1 MVANTFHANFML
13 NSHMN
18 GFLGTWAGFAPD
30 LNLVIQLAMGVSL
43 IAGALLARAKHYVAH
58 GICQTTVV
66 VLNLAMIALVMESPF
81 RQRIVP
87 RLPAHLGKR
96 YYAIVTVHA
105 ALGTVAEILGL
116 YILLVAGTNI
126 LPQSWRFTRWKL
138 WMRIELTLW
147 WLVIFMGILTYYVW
161 YAAPRSH

>member
-1 MVANTFHANFML
+1 
-13 NSHMN
+13 MN

-105 ALGTVAEILGL
+105 ALGAVAEILGL

-126 LPQSWRFTRWKL
+126 LPRSWRFTRWKL

-161 YAAPRSH
+161 YAAPRSR